1 MWIKSI
7 LKAAFTLQRP
17 IPSCSKFPCN
27 MHKSSQKLKTL
38 CAILLCVLYVA
49 PLHAAKSSAL
59 KAGAFRIDLNG
70 KVRDL
75 CVNEIS
81 LPELSSKGWRDRLAE
96 QGVHC
101 ELSNVRK
108 EKALS
113 SWTGKCSSPGMGKV
127 FYTRHDVSLKVV
139 DNNSFEILTLMSGDL
154 QARIPVRA
162 TRLTENKGQ
171 CDSQHDTF
179 RPWQ

>member
-1 MWIKSI
+1 M
-7 LKAAFTLQRP
+7 LK
-17 IPSCSKFPCN
+17 PSQSFRAL
-27 MHKSSQKLKTL
+27 SVALL
-38 CAILLCVLYVA
+38 CALCFT

-59 KAGAFRIDLNG
+59 KQGAFRIDLNG

-81 LPELSSKGWRDRLAE
+81 LPEFSSKGWRDRLAE

-101 ELSNVRK
+101 ELSNVRNA
-108 EKALS
+108 KAIS
-113 SWTGKCSSPGMGKV
+113 SWTGKCTSPGMGKV
-127 FYTRHDVSLKVV
+127 FHTRHDVSLKII
-139 DNNSFEILTLMSGDL
+139 DNDNFEILTLMSGDL
-154 QARIPVRA
+154 QARVPVRA
-162 TRLTENKGQ
+162 TRLKENKGQ

>member
-1 MWIKSI
+1 M
-7 LKAAFTLQRP
+7 L
-17 IPSCSKFPCN
+17 
-27 MHKSSQKLKTL
+27 KSSQKLKALSAVFLCTL
-38 CAILLCVLYVA
+38 CVMPTY
-49 PLHAAKSSAL
+49 AAKGSVVKS
-59 KAGAFRIDLNG
+59 GAFRVDLNG

-75 CVNEIS
+75 CINEVS
-81 LPELSSKGWRDRLAE
+81 LPELSPKGWKDRLAE

-101 ELSNVRK
+101 ELSNVRNTTT
-108 EKALS
+108 LS
-113 SWTGKCSSPGMGKV
+113 GWTGKCSSPGMGKV
-127 FYTRHDVSLKVV
+127 FHTRHDVSLKII
-139 DNNSFEILTLMSGDL
+139 DNNNFEILTLMSGDL